1 MEESIGQETGQENV
15 EAGLETCSLLQ
26 RIAET
31 FPGKRQPPRAYSP
44 LALAYIGDAFY
55 DLIIRTV
62 VVEQAN
68 RPVRDLHR
76 IVVGYVSA
84 EAQAK
89 IASVLLDRFTEEES
103 AVYRRGRNAKPHTKA
118 KNASMEDY
126 LKATGFEAVLGYLYL
141 GDNTERALEL
151 VRDGLDAAGRKD
163 FKKS

>member
-1 MEESIGQETGQENV
+1 MEEGIEQKRVDSG
-15 EAGLETCSLLQ
+15 LLQ
-26 RIAET
+26 RIGEF
-31 FPGKRQPPRAYSP
+31 FPGKRQDPKAYSP

-62 VVEQAN
+62 VVERAN

-76 IVVGYVSA
+76 ITAGYVNA
-84 EAQAK
+84 GFQAK
-89 IASVLLDRFTEEES
+89 MAAALMDGLTEEES

-141 GDNTERALEL
+141 TDDTERALEL
-151 VRDGLDAAGRKD
+151 VRAGLDAVGGIR
-163 FKKS
+163 

>member
-15 EAGLETCSLLQ
+15 EAGLETYSLLQ

-62 VVEQAN
+62 VVERAN

-141 GDNTERALEL
+141 ADNTERALEL
-151 VRDGLDAAGRKD
+151 VRDGLDAAGRID
-163 FKKS
+163 FKKI